1 MVEALARR
9 AADGGF
15 AAAHAAGEDWREV
28 VEACLGALAPLP
40 EGANLGW
47 VYATDALE
55 GDFERIVEAL
65 RAGTGL
71 SQWIGTL
78 GTGISACGVEL
89 HDRPALAVLVGALP
103 EDSFRLFRPVSGDFG
118 PFAARHGAW
127 VEAQTPF
134 FGIVHA
140 DPRIPNLADVVAD
153 LSARTSAFLVGG
165 LTASRGEFPQV
176 VEGPE
181 TSGGLVH
188 GGVSGALFASGLEV
202 VSGLTQGCSPI
213 APSRTVTEAE
223 GNVIMAID
231 DRPAYEVFAE
241 DIGELLA
248 RDLRRVA
255 GYIFVAFPVAESDT
269 GDYLVRNLT
278 GVDMER
284 GWLAVGHLV
293 QPGQRV
299 MFCRRDHAAAV
310 EDMKRMLAD
319 VKRRSERPP
328 RAGLYYSCVARG
340 PSLFGTESDELKLV
354 REELGEFPLVGFFA
368 NGEIAH
374 DRLYGYTGVLALFL

>member
-1 MVEALARR
+1 MAEALARR
-9 AADGGF
+9 APDGGF

-28 VEACLGALAPLP
+28 VDACLGALAPLP

-55 GDFERIVEAL
+55 GDFDRIVEAL
-65 RAGTGL
+65 RAGTGIA
-71 SQWIGTL
+71 QWIGTV
-78 GTGISACGVEL
+78 GIGISACGIEP

-103 EDSFRLFRPVSGDFG
+103 DDGFRVFEPVTGDLGDF
-118 PFAARHGAW
+118 ATKHGAW
-127 VEAQTPF
+127 VEAETPF
-134 FGIVHA
+134 FGVVHA
-140 DPRIPNLADVVAD
+140 DPRTPNLADAIAG
-153 LSARTSAFLVGG
+153 LSERTSAFLVGG
-165 LTASRGEFPQV
+165 LAASRGGFPRV
-176 VEGPE
+176 P
-181 TSGGLVH
+181 GGAAE
-188 GGVSGALFASGLEV
+188 GGVSGALFAPGIEV
-202 VSGLTQGCSPI
+202 VTGLTQGCSPI
-213 APSRTVTEAE
+213 APARTVTEAE
-223 GNVIMAID
+223 DNIIMAID
-231 DRPAYEVFAE
+231 GRPAYEVFAE

-255 GYIFVAFPVAESDT
+255 GYIYVAFPVTESDT

-284 GWLAVGHLV
+284 GWLAVGHRV
-293 QPGQRV
+293 EPGQRV

-310 EDMKRMLAD
+310 KDLKRMLAD
-319 VKRRSERPP
+319 VKRRATRPP

-340 PSLFGTESDELKLV
+340 PSLFGPDSDELRLIQ
-354 REELGEFPLVGFFA
+354 EELGELPLVGFFA